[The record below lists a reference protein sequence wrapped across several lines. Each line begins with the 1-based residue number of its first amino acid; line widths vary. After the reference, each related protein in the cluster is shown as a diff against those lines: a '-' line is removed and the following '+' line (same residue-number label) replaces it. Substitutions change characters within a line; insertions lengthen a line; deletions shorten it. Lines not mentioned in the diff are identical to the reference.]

1 METITYS
8 KLNRKNFSIKSL
20 DTFRR
25 FQEVKEC
32 WRKINN
38 EYVLVKN
45 EYIEEWDLNK
55 LRNIAQEILNAI
67 DNNCIVY
74 GAFHEEE
81 LIGFMSL
88 SNSFFGSNNQYVEVV
103 MLQVSYPFRR
113 YGIGR
118 KMFEAVCKEAKAA
131 GAKRLYI
138 SAHSSKESQAFYR
151 RIGCIEA
158 VEINKSIADN
168 EPFDIQME
176 YQL

>member
-1 METITYS
+1 MKTITYS
-8 KLNRKNFSIKSL
+8 KLNRKNFTIESL

-25 FQEVKEC
+25 FQEVKES

-38 EYVLVKN
+38 EYVLVKD
-45 EYIEEWDLNK
+45 EYIQEWDLNK
-55 LRNIAQEILNAI
+55 LRNVAQEILDAI
-67 DNNCIVY
+67 DKNCIVY

-81 LIGFMSL
+81 LIGFISL
-88 SNSFFGSNNQYVEVV
+88 SNSFFGSNNQYVEVDI
-103 MLQVSYPFRR
+103 LQVSYPFRR
-113 YGIGR
+113 QGVGR

-131 GAKRLYI
+131 GVGKLYI
-138 SAHSSKESQAFYR
+138 SAHPSKESQAFYR
-151 RIGCIEA
+151 KIGCIEA